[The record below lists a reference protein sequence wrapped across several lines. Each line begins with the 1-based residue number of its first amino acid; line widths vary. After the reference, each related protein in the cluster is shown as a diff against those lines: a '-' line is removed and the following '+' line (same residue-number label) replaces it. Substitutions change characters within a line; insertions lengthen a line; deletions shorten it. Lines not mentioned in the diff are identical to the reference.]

1 MFQIFYNM
9 DSDAPFAEESDYK
22 AEFMEIAFNQ
32 AQEALEVGEV
42 PIGCCFVDEE
52 SGEVI
57 ARGRNEVNLTKEGDA
72 KTLRRIPDDFSMIYR
87 TLPDMLRWWPLT
99 VLSRRTSRTCS
110 PESPSMSTWSPAS
123 CAPLPSSNSGSG
135 EYTTGA
141 LTRSLE
147 VRCEY

>member
-1 MFQIFYNM
+1 MFQISYNM
-9 DSDAPFAEESDYK
+9 DSDAPPAEESEYN

-72 KTLRRIPDDFSMIYR
+72 KTL
-87 TLPDMLRWWPLT
+87 
-99 VLSRRTSRTCS
+99 
-110 PESPSMSTWSPAS
+110 
-123 CAPLPSSNSGSG
+123 
-135 EYTTGA
+135 
-141 LTRSLE
+141 
-147 VRCEY
+147 